1 MVSVSSK
8 RTRFNY
14 NFCEKVYVPSLLV
27 FILYILAVLGRF
39 FNVLKYFLFLW
50 IVFSPFSS
58 KAEQK
63 DALNNIVLSAYLHL
77 QSDGF
82 LTTWTNSFV
91 GPWDPSQGE
100 HNPGNKLIITHVTCF
115 FFYLIFPLMFGVS
128 FFREYTARETPA
140 VLAFIKLKRNK
151 PKCFLQ
157 GPKQEARL

>member
-115 FFYLIFPLMFGVS
+115 FCYLIFPLMFGVS
-128 FFREYTARETPA
+128 FF
-140 VLAFIKLKRNK
+140 
-151 PKCFLQ
+151 
-157 GPKQEARL
+157 